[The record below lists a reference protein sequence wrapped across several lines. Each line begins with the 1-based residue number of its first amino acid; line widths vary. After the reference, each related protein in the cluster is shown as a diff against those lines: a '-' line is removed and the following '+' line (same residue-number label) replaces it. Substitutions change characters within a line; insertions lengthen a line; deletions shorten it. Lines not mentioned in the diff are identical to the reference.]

1 MKKYKAVVIGV
12 SAGGM
17 KVLTKLL
24 SMLPE
29 NFSMPL
35 IIVQHLH
42 PTQGEFYIR
51 YFNEKC
57 ALPVKEADEKESIQA
72 GYIYFAPP
80 NYHLLIEEDH
90 SFSLSSDEKVNFSR
104 PAIDVMFESAV
115 DAYHSDLIGVVLTG
129 ANNDGA
135 SGLQLIKNN
144 GGLTVVQ
151 NPDDAESPTMPQAAI
166 DAGGADFILSLEE
179 IGNLLIRLDKNP
191 EPLTPNL

>member
-17 KVLTKLL
+17 KVLTRLL

-29 NFSMPL
+29 NFSLPL
-35 IIVQHLH
+35 MIVQHLH
-42 PTQGEFYIR
+42 PSQSGFYIR

-57 ALPVKEADEKESIQA
+57 ALTVKEADEKERIQA
-72 GYIYFAPP
+72 GYVYFAPP

-104 PAIDVMFESAV
+104 PSIDVLFESAV
-115 DAYHSDLIGVVLTG
+115 DAYHSDLIGIILTG

-135 SGLQLIKNN
+135 SGLQLIKHN
-144 GGLTVVQ
+144 GGLTLVQ
-151 NPDDAESPTMPQAAI
+151 NPSEAESPTMPRSAI
-166 DAGGADFILSLEE
+166 AAGGADAVLSVEE
-179 IGNLLIRLDKNP
+179 IGNLLIRLDKN
-191 EPLTPNL
+191 NKR